1 MTAHVSDLE
10 SGNGGLIF
18 TPPLGHHSASVFLL
32 HGLGDSAE
40 GLRDLPEMWNK
51 DHSHIKFV
59 LPTAE
64 MRAVTLNYGHQM
76 NAWYDIQGLDD
87 RANDPC
93 VGLEESCEYIRG
105 LLEREHNTTG
115 LPYSRMMLAGFSQ
128 GGAVSLFTGLQNSVP
143 LSGLLVLSGYLPKAH
158 GFELAE
164 HCKKVP
170 ILHCHGAADPV
181 VLPDWATKSQ
191 KRLQESGVVQYDL
204 RMYPGVGH
212 SLSMDIIN
220 VASTFFAK
228 HLSHNPEFVVKPC
241 HPRFLSV
248 KELREAIRTNG
259 LSNKAVGFTEKSDFV
274 NLLESFYAEKNIA
287 TREE

>member
-1 MTAHVSDLE
+1 MLARVSDLA
-10 SGNGGLIF
+10 SGKGGLVF
-18 TPPLGHHSASVFLL
+18 TPPLGNHSATVILM

-59 LPTAE
+59 LPTAN
-64 MRAVTLNYGHQM
+64 MRAVTLNMGHQM
-76 NAWYDIQGLDD
+76 NAWYDIQALDD
-87 RANDPC
+87 RTEDPC
-93 VGLEESCEYIRG
+93 IGLDESCEYIRG
-105 LLEREHNTTG
+105 LLEHEHLTTG

-164 HCKKVP
+164 HCKDVP

-181 VLPDWATKSQ
+181 VRPDWATKSQ
-191 KRLQESGVVQYDL
+191 KRLLEKGVAQYDL

-212 SLSMDIIN
+212 SLSMEIIN
-220 VASTFFAK
+220 AASAFFAQ
-228 HLSHNPEFVVKPC
+228 HLSHDPEYVVKPR

-259 LSNKAVGFTEKSDFV
+259 LGHKAVGFSEKSEFV
-274 NLLESFYAEKNIA
+274 NLLESFYEEKSIA